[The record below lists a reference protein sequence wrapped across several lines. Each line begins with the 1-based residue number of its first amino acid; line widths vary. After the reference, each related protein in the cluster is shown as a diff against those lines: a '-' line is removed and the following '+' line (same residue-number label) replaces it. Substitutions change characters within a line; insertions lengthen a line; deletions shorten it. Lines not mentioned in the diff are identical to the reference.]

1 VTGYQVERCQGTGC
15 TTFALVTTVTT
26 TSFNNTGLTASTTY
40 RYRVRATDAA
50 GNFGAY
56 TAIATA
62 TTQAPAADTTAPS
75 RPGNVTATAVSPTQ
89 INLTWGASTDNVGV
103 TGYQVQRCTGTNCNN
118 YALVATVPTNSFNNT
133 GLTPSTTYRYRVR
146 ATDAAGN
153 LSSFTTPVVSASTPA
168 QQDTTSPSAPGA
180 ATATAVS
187 ANQINLSW
195 GAATD
200 NVGVTGYQ
208 VERCTGAGCT
218 TFALVTTVTTT
229 SFNNTGLAASTTYVY
244 RVRATDA
251 AGNFGAYTA
260 IATATTP
267 AAAAVAIRV
276 NAGGPAYTDSAGNLW
291 SADTGFNIGNP
302 LSWPTNLAIAGTSDP
317 TLYRTERWDAPTA
330 PAMTYSF
337 TVPNGTYQV
346 RLHFAEN
353 YAPLFNVGQRVFDVQ
368 IEGIVAIDNLDIFAA
383 AGANTALI
391 RSVTA
396 TVTDGQINIA
406 FIHGVEDPEINAIE
420 VLSTTP

>member
-1 VTGYQVERCQGTGC
+1 M
-15 TTFALVTTVTT
+15 
-26 TSFNNTGLTASTTY
+26 TA
-40 RYRVRATDAA
+40 
-50 GNFGAY
+50 
-56 TAIATA
+56 
-62 TTQAPAADTTAPS
+62 AP
-75 RPGNVTATAVSPTQ
+75 VSPTQ

-133 GLTPSTTYRYRVR
+133 GLTASTTYRYRIR

-168 QQDTTSPSAPGA
+168 QQDTAPPSVPGTLT
-180 ATATAVS
+180 ATATS
-187 ANQINLSW
+187 ASQINLSW

-200 NVGVTGYQ
+200 NVAVTGYQ
-208 VERCTGAGCT
+208 VERCQGTGCT
-218 TFALVTTVTTT
+218 TFALVTTVTGTT
-229 SFNNTGLAASTTYVY
+229 FNNTGLTASTTYRY

-267 AAAAVAIRV
+267 AATAVAIRV
-276 NAGGPAYTDSAGNLW
+276 NAGGPAYTDSAGNAW
-291 SADTGFNIGNP
+291 SADSGFNTGNP

-317 TLYRTERWDAPTA
+317 TLYRTERWDDPSA

-353 YAPLFNVGQRVFDVQ
+353 YAPLFNVGQRIFDVQ
-368 IEGIVAIDNLDIFAA
+368 IEGVLAIDNLDVFAQ
-383 AGANTALI
+383 AGASTALI
-391 RSVTA
+391 RAVTA

-406 FIHGVEDPEINAIE
+406 FIHGVEDPLINAIE